1 MDKMNIGGAAGVS
14 GVTAKM
20 IRHYEGIGLIPRP
33 ARTAAGYR
41 LYGEADLHRLRFVK
55 RARDLGFSM
64 KEISGLLALWRD
76 RRRKSAEVKKLALRH
91 VADLERRIAE
101 LEAMRRALADLAG
114 HCHGDDRPHCP
125 ILEDLARE

>member
-41 LYGEADLHRLRFVK
+41 LYGEADVHMLRFVK

-64 KEISGLLALWRD
+64 KEIAGLLALWRD

-101 LEAMRRALADLAG
+101 LEAMRRALSKLAG
-114 HCHGDDRPHCP
+114 HCHGDDRPQCP